1 MDDSTPTSVRV
12 LVIDDESAI
21 CRIMTRTLER
31 QGFSAASVSS
41 AAELEP
47 ILRSAVFDVVLLDRS
62 MEMPDGSH
70 LVPVVRRHAPQAKLL
85 FFTGEFVEDE
95 QRALVD
101 GVVQKPVNGRQLAGL
116 IRELLSS

>member
-1 MDDSTPTSVRV
+1 MVDSPLTAVRV

-31 QGFSAASVSS
+31 QGFSTASVSI
-41 AAELEP
+41 ATEVEP
-47 ILRSAVFDVVLLDRS
+47 MLLSAVFDVVLLDRS

-70 LVPVVRRHAPQAKLL
+70 LVPVVRRHAPSAKVL
-85 FFTGEFVEDE
+85 FFTGEFVEAE

-101 GVVQKPVNGRQLAGL
+101 GVVQKPINGKQLAAVIL
-116 IRELLSS
+116 ELLG